1 MLINEVLFSIENIN
15 MFFDIYLEEIIW
27 GERKIIRTKRIFIW
41 VSLVASLLLVITGCS
56 MNQQE
61 IFKAAMKMQD
71 VNSEQVHTTMTLKL
85 SGVGLE
91 PKMQQQVDTAA
102 VFLNNAKL
110 DFKVKTKGNEQ
121 KTVNQTQ
128 VDMNL
133 LAPGLKL
140 NVPIWVDSDLTGDTP
155 KLTEIIKL
163 PQIAKTSLP
172 QQYAAKDYLVMSP
185 LDMNNP
191 EFGSFDAAKLME
203 LSNSFRDIENSFLR
217 SYSKRFNPNFDTFS
231 NSTVYMTT
239 DDGGKLVRRYEIR
252 LDDKQFKDLIRYSVN
267 NFVQDKEAM
276 NFMKSFIDLILQT
289 SQTTSKK
296 NDISEFDKAFQEF
309 DAGKQKEF
317 LTNFNN
323 VMDRMKDVTI
333 LGDKG
338 LDLQYYIYNGYIIQE
353 SGAIDV
359 KVTLDKMAQFIRT
372 LNGQQSSAVEPQGTM
387 EMVINFNT
395 DISGINAPNEINF
408 PEVNKDNSFNITE
421 MSNLSKV
428 KEKN

>member
-1 MLINEVLFSIENIN
+1 MFS
-15 MFFDIYLEEIIW
+15 DIYLEEIIW

-61 IFKAAMKMQD
+61 IFEAAMKMQD
-71 VNSEQVHTTMTLKL
+71 VTSEQVHTTMTLKL
-85 SGVGLE
+85 SGVQLE
-91 PKMQQQVDTAA
+91 PKVQQQIDTSA
-102 VFLNNAKL
+102 VLLNDARL
-110 DFKVKTKGNEQ
+110 DFNVKTKGNKQ

-133 LAPGLKL
+133 LTPGLNL
-140 NVPIWVDSDLTGDTP
+140 NVPIWVDSDLTGNTP

-172 QQYAAKDYLVMSP
+172 QQYAAKDYLVISP

-191 EFGSFDAAKLME
+191 ESGNFDAVKFME
-203 LSNSFRDIENSFLR
+203 LSNSFRDVENSFLR
-217 SYSKRFNPNFDTFS
+217 SYSKRFNPNFDTVS

-276 NFMKSFIDLILQT
+276 NFMKSFMDLILQT
-289 SQTTSKK
+289 SQTTSK
-296 NDISEFDKAFQEF
+296 NNNLSEF

-323 VMDRMKDVTI
+323 VMDRMKDVSI

-338 LDLQYYIYNGYIIQE
+338 LDLQYYLYNGYIIKE

-359 KVTLDKMAQFIRT
+359 KVTLDKMAQFIQT
-372 LNGQQSSAVEPQGTM
+372 LNGQQSSSAGPQGTI

-408 PEVNKDNSFNITE
+408 PEVNKDNSFNIAE

-428 KEKN
+428 KK